1 MAIPIGTTSRQLAA
15 WARWLLVGLL
25 VVAAVAWWWPG
36 FMNWGAM
43 VGGLLAVWV
52 LWMLREV
59 AHGEYSGVGNPMQ
72 AILAI
77 LAIITTYHVFPL
89 VKASPGSLGR
99 GIDLSVLTCLGI
111 LSLGMILCQE
121 LLTVAAKPRV
131 PLFILGL
138 AMMAGPVLG
147 ELMSF
152 SQPLRPTLTMLGFCG
167 ICVWLCAGLEP
178 PIQTPRPQPMGRW
191 RLLGTLLPALLVAGV
206 LTPRAPLE
214 SAMCALLAV
223 AVALLVLAIRKKGL
237 VRWLCLAALIL
248 PAVAIAPWVAK
259 ELGRY
264 SATFGPLGLG
274 EEALGFLPTFGETG
288 PLATANGLVCLG
300 AMLGWVALASLMGGF
315 VACLIWLTARSKIA
329 GTMPIRMLLWPVAA
343 ALALAAMLRSGGLFV
358 PATAAAAAVTWG
370 MLPHM
375 LQASMKPSRG
385 WVVVAVAIALLG
397 LLGMV
402 PNVGLANWSV
412 SSFGGSHKTLHALT
426 GFLTTIMLVWLIGG
440 RKVRWGL
447 VAFAIAVAFG
457 AAGELGQEFL
467 SPRGGDLQDFFTHCC
482 GAMVALILYLLCIF
496 SRWAESPDAKKI
508 EYDGYGV
515 R

>member
-1 MAIPIGTTSRQLAA
+1 MAIPIGTTSRQLAT

-25 VVAAVAWWWPG
+25 VVASMAWWWPG

-43 VGGLLAVWV
+43 IGGLLAVWV

-72 AILAI
+72 AVLAI
-77 LAIITTYHVFPL
+77 LAVITAYHVFPL

-121 LLTVAAKPRV
+121 LLTVAAKPRI
-131 PLFILGL
+131 PLFVLGL
-138 AMMAGPVLG
+138 AMMAGPILG
-147 ELMSF
+147 EMMSF

-167 ICVWLCAGLEP
+167 ICVWLCACLEP
-178 PIQTPRPQPMGRW
+178 VQTQPPQSLGRW
-191 RLLGTLLPALLVAGV
+191 RLLGMLPALLVAAV
-206 LTPRAPLE
+206 LAARAPID
-214 SAMCALLAV
+214 SAMCVLLAA
-223 AVALLVLAIRKKGL
+223 AVAMLVLAVRKKGL
-237 VRWLCLAALIL
+237 VRWLCLAALVL
-248 PAVAIAPWVAK
+248 PGVVIAPWVVK

-274 EEALGFLPTFGETG
+274 EEALGFLPNFGETG
-288 PLATANGLVCLG
+288 PLATASGLACLG
-300 AMLGWVALASLMGGF
+300 AMLGWIALVSLIGGF
-315 VACLIWLTARSKIA
+315 VACLIWLTVRSRTDGAI
-329 GTMPIRMLLWPVAA
+329 MPLRMLLWPAA
-343 ALALAAMLRSGGLFV
+343 SVLALAAMLRPGGLFV

-375 LQASMKPSRG
+375 LQASMKPSRS

-426 GFLTTIMLVWLIGG
+426 GFLTTIMLAWLVGG

-457 AAGELGQEFL
+457 GAGELGQEYL
-467 SPRGGDLQDFFTHCC
+467 SPRGGDLQDFFTHA
-482 GAMVALILYLLCIF
+482 GGGLVALVLYLLCIF

-508 EYDGYGV
+508 KYEAYDI